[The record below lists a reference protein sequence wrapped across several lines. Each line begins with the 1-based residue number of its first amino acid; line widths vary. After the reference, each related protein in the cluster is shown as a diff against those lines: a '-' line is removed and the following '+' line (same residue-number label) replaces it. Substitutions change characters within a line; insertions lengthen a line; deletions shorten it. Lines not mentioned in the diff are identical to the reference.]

1 MPRIWTEVPGR
12 NSLKMAKNR
21 LGLQTKSQFGTGGP
35 RTNLAYFDDVSGR
48 IPTFSVGSEDEVNA
62 FTLKSEVENA
72 ENQKN
77 PRKYV

>member
-1 MPRIWTEVPGR
+1 MKI
-12 NSLKMAKNR
+12 AKNEKNG
-21 LGLQTKSQFGTGGP
+21 LGLRTKSRFCAGGP

-48 IPTFSVGSEDEVNA
+48 IPTFSVGSEDEVDA

-77 PRKYV
+77 PRKHA